1 VIVLETLQERVKKE
15 LDSFCVNLSDDP
27 KELYEPMEY
36 MLSLGG
42 KNIRPLLVLLTCKM
56 FKGQL
61 KDALPAAIAI
71 ELFHNFTLIHDDI
84 ADNSP
89 LRRNSPTVHTKWN
102 SNIALLSGD
111 ALLIKSY
118 QQLSKT
124 PAKYLTNI
132 FRLFNESA
140 LKVCEGQQFDMNY
153 ETKKLVSI
161 DNYLKMIRLKTAALF
176 SASTEMGAILAGAS
190 KPDFLKMKTTGESL
204 GMLFQLKDDVLDV
217 FGKSAKTGKQTGG
230 DIIQDK
236 KTFLLI
242 KAFELAKGKTKTELN
257 LLIGNKNISPSEK
270 VERMKSIYKNL
281 GVEEHANK
289 QMNLYFSNVK
299 KSLASYNSI
308 EKDILLNLAETLLD
322 RDT

>member
-1 VIVLETLQERVKKE
+1 VSVLETLQERVKKE

-42 KNIRPLLVLLTCKM
+42 KNIRPLLLLLTCKM

-204 GMLFQLKDDVLDV
+204 GMFFQLKDDVLDV

-270 VERMKSIYKNL
+270 VERVKSIYKNL
-281 GVEEHANK
+281 GVEECANK
-289 QMNLYFSNVK
+289 QMDLYFSNVK

-308 EKDILLNLAETLLD
+308 EKDILLNLAETLLN